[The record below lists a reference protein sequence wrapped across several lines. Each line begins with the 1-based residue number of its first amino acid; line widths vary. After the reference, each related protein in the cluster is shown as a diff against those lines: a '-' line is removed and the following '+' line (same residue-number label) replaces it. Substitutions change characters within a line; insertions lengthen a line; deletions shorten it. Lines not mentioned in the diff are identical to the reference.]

1 MKHLID
7 LCMYSIFVKQ
17 SIFMPFDSISQ
28 NVYVIE
34 AVSTP
39 FIGVVKVGS
48 SLINALLGSYKEK
61 NTYIID
67 LFAKRA

>member
-1 MKHLID
+1 
-7 LCMYSIFVKQ
+7 
-17 SIFMPFDSISQ
+17 MPFDSISQ